1 MNRRAVDTLQWR
13 SLPWGLFLFIFA
25 IFFYATPLDF
35 FWPVEFL
42 QSFNITDATD
52 AASSMAQGNVGR
64 QIALAVLALF
74 SIWSLATN
82 RNRFR
87 PAGLLAWLMMFFLA
101 WAVFSISWSVNP
113 IFTIKR
119 VAIFGILS
127 LGALALADRLNLQE
141 LLVFGIC
148 IMFVT
153 MWLGCIAEI
162 RAGTF
167 APLNEEWR
175 FAGLMH
181 AVAMGWN
188 CGLLILLAIALAR
201 GRNRMNQLLLA
212 GILIM
217 ALYFLLITKSRM
229 AVFSAFLGTGF
240 YWLLVS
246 TGRKKIAVALLAL
259 IGASLLYLVL
269 QDRFLPFLS
278 DMATLGRG
286 EAAKE
291 SVGTL
296 TGRLPLWGESF
307 RYVLERPIL
316 GYGYNTF
323 INPDSI
329 VRISKVVGWV
339 PSSVHSAY
347 LDTLTGTGLVGL
359 VTLLAILVLAF
370 GRALEL
376 TRINPAYAFSAGLLV
391 WLCYNFFLEAHLLNR
406 PFFMTFYAMIVLV
419 KLAFLP
425 VEEPGPR

>member
-1 MNRRAVDTLQWR
+1 MNSTAVDTFRWR
-13 SLPWGLFLFIFA
+13 SLPWWLFLFIFGV
-25 IFFYATPLDF
+25 FFFATPLDF

-42 QSFNITDATD
+42 ESFNITDATD
-52 AASSMAQGNVGR
+52 AASSMVQGNVGR
-64 QIALAVLALF
+64 QVALGVLALF
-74 SIWSLATN
+74 SLWSLGTN

-87 PAGLLAWLMMFFLA
+87 PGGLLGWLMMFFLA

-127 LGALALADRLNLQE
+127 LGALALADRLDLQE
-141 LLVFGIC
+141 LLAFGIC

-153 MWLGCIAEI
+153 MWLGFVAEI

-188 CGLLILLAIALAR
+188 CGLLILLAVALAR
-201 GRNRMNQLLLA
+201 DLSGKNQVLLA
-212 GILIM
+212 GVLVM

-229 AVFSAFLGTGF
+229 AVFSAFLATGS
-240 YWLLVS
+240 YWLLIS
-246 TGRKKIAVALLAL
+246 TGRKKITVLLFAL
-259 IGASLLYLVL
+259 IGASLMFLVL

-296 TGRLPLWGESF
+296 TGRLPLWSESF

-329 VRISKVVGWV
+329 VRISKVVGWI

-347 LDTLTGTGLVGL
+347 LDTLAGTGLVGL

-370 GRALEL
+370 RRALEL
-376 TRINPAYAFSAGLLV
+376 TRINPAYAFSVGILV

-425 VEEPGPR
+425 VEEPGG